1 MGLFDRFRE
10 KQQEGKERREE
21 HGQLGAIK
29 MALSDGKEEIA
40 DEMEES
46 GVTDTYE
53 EAKEVGK
60 RKFDD
65 DPVSINCRECGGELE
80 TADVSRC
87 PHCSYDPEAHKTWWY
102 IHLAVIFVLWATIIG
117 IPFSIIPY
125 LKQRKHS
132 KKRKQGVAVKKW
144 E

>member
-1 MGLFDRFRE
+1 MGLLDRFRE

-87 PHCSYDPEAHKTWWY
+87 PHCSYDPDDHKTWWW
-102 IHLAVIFVLWATIIG
+102 IHTGLIGLLWATIIG
-117 IPFSIIPY
+117 IPFSIIPF
-125 LKQRKHS
+125 LKSRKHS
-132 KKRKQGVAVKKW
+132 KKRKQGVAAKKW

>member
-1 MGLFDRFRE
+1 MSLLDKWRE
-10 KQQEGKERREE
+10 KRNEGKERREE
-21 HGQLGAIK
+21 NGQLGAIK
-29 MALSDGKEEIA
+29 QAFSEGKEELKNT
-40 DEMEES
+40 

-53 EAKEVGK
+53 QGKEVGK

-87 PHCSYDPEAHKTWWY
+87 PHCSYDPEAHKTWWW
-102 IHLAVIFVLWATIIG
+102 IHLGVVFVLWASIIG